1 MSNEAYDQK
10 NNDDYEAITSALN
23 IALIDLENNKK
34 LKPTIAQLSKMTGI
48 HRNTITNRGWPVQK
62 LNQIKDI
69 RKAEEKS
76 RKEKKAIDNADVKNA
91 LEAKMIQA
99 QNEVIYWF
107 NEYQDIKRV
116 TQHSDKRLQKM
127 RESRDY
133 YKTQSDTD
141 KRSLLEARQ
150 EIKKLRQMLAFKD
163 ATPNQLMH

>member
-23 IALIDLENNKK
+23 IALIDLQNNKK

-62 LNQIKDI
+62 LNQLKDI

-76 RKEKKAIDNADVKNA
+76 RKEKIRANTTDVKNA
-91 LEAKMIQA
+91 IEAKLSRA

-116 TQHSDKRLQKM
+116 AQHSDKRLQNM

-133 YKTQSDTD
+133 YKTLSDTD
-141 KRSLLEARQ
+141 KRSLSEARQ
-150 EIKKLRQMLAFKD
+150 EIEKLRKMLALED
-163 ATPNQLMH
+163 ARSKQLMH